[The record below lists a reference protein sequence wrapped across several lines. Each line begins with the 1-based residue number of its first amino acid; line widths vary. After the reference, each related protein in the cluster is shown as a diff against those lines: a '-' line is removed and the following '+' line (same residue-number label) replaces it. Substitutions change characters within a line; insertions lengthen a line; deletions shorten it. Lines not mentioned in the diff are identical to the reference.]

1 LTQLRERFA
10 PMRLLYLCV
19 VYLLAPLVGMAML
32 LRGFR
37 DHSYWHNFAERF
49 GFGTTPH
56 AGSCIWV
63 HAVSVGEIQA
73 SAALVRALREHY
85 PDVPLVVTTVTPT
98 GAQRARALFAGLA
111 HVRYVPYDLPGSVR
125 RFFDRVR
132 PRLAIILETELW
144 PNLYHECGRRG
155 VPLVLASAR
164 ISPRSIGRYRR
175 LAALFREAL
184 ANGIVIAAQSPAD
197 AERFR
202 FIGANPRRTHV
213 MGNIKFDFALPEAA
227 AARGAALRAEHAA
240 GRPVWVAG
248 STHAKE
254 EDILLEAHRRVREHH
269 PDALLV
275 LVPRHPA
282 RFDEVRD
289 ALEGQGV
296 HFAAR
301 SRDERCVPGTEV
313 YLGDTLGELVLLY
326 AAGDIAF
333 VGGSLVPI
341 GGHNLLE
348 PAALGLPILSGP
360 YTFNAEDIAQ
370 LLIAEGGAEV
380 VASAEALAARLVQLF
395 GDAPGRAR
403 IGACGKAVV
412 EANRGALSRLLALL
426 APVLAATASATA
438 PLERAPPA
446 AAPAPSSRSGRAS
459 H

>member
-1 LTQLRERFA
+1 MTQLREQFA

-19 VYLLAPLVGMAML
+19 VYLLAPIVGIAML

-37 DHSYWHNFAERF
+37 DHSYWHNFGERF
-49 GFGTTPH
+49 GLGAVPD
-56 AGSCIWV
+56 GGPCLWV

-73 SAALVRALREHY
+73 SAALVRALRERY
-85 PDVPLVVTTVTPT
+85 PDEPLVVTTVTPT
-98 GAQRARALFAGLA
+98 GAQRARELFAGIA

-132 PRLAIILETELW
+132 PRVAIILETELW

-197 AERFR
+197 ADRFR
-202 FIGANPRRTHV
+202 FIGANPLRTHV
-213 MGNIKFDFALPEAA
+213 MGNIKFDFALPEATQ
-227 AARGAALRAEHAA
+227 ARGAALRAEHAA

-254 EDILLEAHRRVREHH
+254 EDLLLDAHRLVRSRH
-269 PDALLV
+269 PDALLI

-282 RFDEVRD
+282 RFAEVRA
-289 ALEGQGV
+289 ALESQGV
-296 HFAAR
+296 GFAAR
-301 SRDERCVPGTEV
+301 SRRERCVAGTEV
-313 YLGDTLGELVLLY
+313 YLGDTLGELVMLY
-326 AAGDIAF
+326 AAGDVAF

-348 PAALGLPILSGP
+348 PAVLGLPILSGP
-360 YTFNAEDIAQ
+360 HTHNAPEIAELLQQSGALGIAGNAEELAQ
-370 LLIAEGGAEV
+370 RVNDYFDEPARARADGAQGRDAVAQSRGAVDRV
-380 VASAEALAARLVQLF
+380 VAMV
-395 GDAPGRAR
+395 
-403 IGACGKAVV
+403 
-412 EANRGALSRLLALL
+412 
-426 APVLAATASATA
+426 A
-438 PLERAPPA
+438 PLL
-446 AAPAPSSRSGRAS
+446 RSWA
-459 H
+459 